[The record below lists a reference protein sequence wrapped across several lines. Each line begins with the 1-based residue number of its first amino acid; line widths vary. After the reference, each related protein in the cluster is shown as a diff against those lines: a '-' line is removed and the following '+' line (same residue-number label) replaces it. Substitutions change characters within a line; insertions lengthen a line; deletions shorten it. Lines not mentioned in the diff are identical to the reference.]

1 MFFQAPEQDAR
12 SPRSEQPAAGGPGGM
27 WISAQP
33 ILWILWEI
41 PFNPE
46 RRGRRHRSEKA
57 GRAGSGPESKER
69 GDHSREP
76 ELLLRV
82 FSLRTT
88 IKVFSHFLRL
98 NKPLN
103 PKL

>member
-1 MFFQAPEQDAR
+1 MFFQAPEQEAR

-69 GDHSREP
+69 GDHSRSRSLSSESS
-76 ELLLRV
+76 V
-82 FSLRTT
+82 FGQLSKCIVT
-88 IKVFSHFLRL
+88 FLD
-98 NKPLN
+98 
-103 PKL
+103 